1 MQIGEEAGSN
11 PDLVDV
17 SAHGTKVLKNLA
29 NVMLGISRK
38 SSENKGESNEL
49 CLGDAYACGDL
60 RGAFSL
66 PVCHQP
72 APQGKSK
79 SKATRRG
86 HLPCGLISHHSWEA
100 LCSNPSGIT

>member
-60 RGAFSL
+60 REPFLSL
-66 PVCHQP
+66 FVISQHHRARARAKLQGGVTCPV
-72 APQGKSK
+72 G
-79 SKATRRG
+79 
-86 HLPCGLISHHSWEA
+86 
-100 LCSNPSGIT
+100 